1 MSMRPLSGVLSV
13 GLAFLL
19 ASAGAAPTPGLFHG
33 DPVANLPASNLAP
46 PLPWDGCGHKVVA
59 ALAFDRLQPATKK
72 AVEAIFKADRRDR
85 KFIDAA
91 TWPDDIKQGNRNS
104 PPPKAPVNKPW
115 HYVDIPYD
123 ADEDEIQQ
131 VLTNDGKE
139 VDPKVANSANAVTAI

>member
-1 MSMRPLSGVLSV
+1 MSMRPLSGVFLV

-19 ASAGAAPTPGLFHG
+19 ASAGSAPAPSLPHG
-33 DPVANLPASNLAP
+33 DSAARPSAWSFGP

-59 ALAFDRLQPATKK
+59 ALALDRLQPATRK
-72 AVEAIFKADRRDR
+72 AVEAIFKADPRGRH
-85 KFIDAA
+85 FIDSA

-131 VLTNDGKE
+131 V
-139 VDPKVANSANAVTAI
+139 